1 MNKKFRKK
9 NLKASSENISSKLNT
24 NTISDSIENID
35 NVMKNSSTHELI
47 SDLPDL
53 NDGEKHNANNK
64 ESNVNDIQNNKVS
77 MACVADK
84 KVIKINLHCFL
95 KTSA

>member
-1 MNKKFRKK
+1 
-9 NLKASSENISSKLNT
+9 
-24 NTISDSIENID
+24 
-35 NVMKNSSTHELI
+35 MKNSSTHELI

-53 NDGEKHNANNK
+53 NDGEKHNAKNK
-64 ESNVNDIQNNKVS
+64 ESNVNDTQNNQVS

-95 KTSA
+95 KHLHEPCSFYFRIQQKLKM